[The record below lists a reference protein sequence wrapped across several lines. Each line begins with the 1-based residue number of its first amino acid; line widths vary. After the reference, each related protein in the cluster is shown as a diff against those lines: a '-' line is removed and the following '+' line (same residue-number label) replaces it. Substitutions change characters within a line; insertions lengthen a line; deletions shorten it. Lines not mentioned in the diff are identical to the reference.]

1 MKIGNYEIGIL
12 NSLLVFIPIIL
23 ILQFAHAEG
32 TWIFIASVLAVI
44 PLAGVLGEATEH
56 IAEHVG
62 PGVGGM
68 KHKTQNF
75 NAMAAGRKQPKILLK
90 LLTGDVR

>member
-44 PLAGVLGEATEH
+44 PLAGVLGEAM
-56 IAEHVG
+56 EHVG
-62 PGVGGM
+62 PGVGGV
-68 KHKTQNF
+68 KYKTQNF